1 MAHRST
7 LRRLIWASLAL
18 ELAGLMFDVFWH
30 AVHPEFAAATRTE
43 MIEHLS
49 SVHLPIYIGVF
60 CVVLTTA
67 LALLDQ
73 IERSERD
80 AAMPIAFAGALI
92 SAAGESWHAYTHLQ
106 LYTHGGP
113 LAASVSFFGFLVV
126 VSALW
131 LSRGHRRRAVDDI
144 DQRRAA

>member
-1 MAHRST
+1 MAHHRT
-7 LRRLIWASLAL
+7 LRRSIWASLAL
-18 ELAGLMFDVFWH
+18 ELAGLAFDAVWH
-30 AVHPEFAAATRTE
+30 AMHPEFAAATRAE

-49 SVHLPIYIGVF
+49 SVHLPIYLGVF

-73 IERSERD
+73 IERSEPGVVL
-80 AAMPIAFAGALI
+80 PIAFAGALI

-106 LYTHGGP
+106 LRTHGGP
-113 LAASVSFFGFLVV
+113 LAAAVSFFGFLAV

-131 LSRGHRRRAVDDI
+131 LSRGHRRYAVDDI
-144 DQRRAA
+144 DERRAA

>member
-1 MAHRST
+1 MSSAR
-7 LRRLIWASLAL
+7 
-18 ELAGLMFDVFWH
+18 
-30 AVHPEFAAATRTE
+30 VHPEFAAATMTE

-80 AAMPIAFAGALI
+80 APCR
-92 SAAGESWHAYTHLQ
+92 S
-106 LYTHGGP
+106 P
-113 LAASVSFFGFLVV
+113 
-126 VSALW
+126 
-131 LSRGHRRRAVDDI
+131 SRGR
-144 DQRRAA
+144 